1 MGLTV
6 LFIFIICAF
15 YVQNRGDV
23 QHNKLIRKISDHS
36 NIFGPINCLFY
47 GFSTIKKSV
56 YIDVGH
62 FPELKVLKDNWKV
75 IRDEAVRLN
84 DDTQIKPSK
93 EKDDLGFN
101 SFFKTGWKRFYL
113 KWYGASLYSANKLCP
128 KTVDLINSIPS
139 IKGAMFA
146 MLPPGARLVKHRDP
160 YAGSFRYHLGLIT
173 PNSEDCFIFVDG
185 KKYYWKDG
193 EAVMFDETFIHYA
206 ENKTDTNRIVLFL
219 DVKRPVNFFL
229 VDWINELFSR
239 IFMAATTTKNMDGD
253 KIGGINRLFPYIF
266 KVRLIGKK
274 IKKLNRG
281 LYYILQYSIY
291 MLIIYG
297 IFF

>member
-84 DDTQIKPSK
+84 DDTQIKSSK
-93 EKDDLGFN
+93 EKDLEVLFDSDCVLPLRLLFLVHN
-101 SFFKTGWKRFYL
+101 Y
-113 KWYGASLYSANKLCP
+113 SLYKLP
-128 KTVDLINSIPS
+128 
-139 IKGAMFA
+139 
-146 MLPPGARLVKHRDP
+146 LVIQSC
-160 YAGSFRYHLGLIT
+160 SFVG
-173 PNSEDCFIFVDG
+173 
-185 KKYYWKDG
+185 
-193 EAVMFDETFIHYA
+193 
-206 ENKTDTNRIVLFL
+206 
-219 DVKRPVNFFL
+219 
-229 VDWINELFSR
+229 
-239 IFMAATTTKNMDGD
+239 
-253 KIGGINRLFPYIF
+253 
-266 KVRLIGKK
+266 
-274 IKKLNRG
+274 
-281 LYYILQYSIY
+281 
-291 MLIIYG
+291 
-297 IFF
+297 